1 MSYQDVMSGEIG
13 PMGMRK
19 PLDERLPAL
28 LEPGE
33 DVSFIGI
40 CTPAGKW
47 LQEMGN
53 GHVFV
58 ATDRRLLLIN
68 CKYLAAK
75 DLMEQ
80 ALADPPTSIY
90 FRDIRGL
97 EERLGMF
104 ESKLD
109 IELESESMR
118 LTSMRRKGAKAA
130 AAAIRRY
137 APLRP
142 VTL

>member
-1 MSYQDVMSGEIG
+1 MSGELG
-13 PMGMRK
+13 PMGVRK
-19 PLDERLPAL
+19 PLDERLPSL

-33 DVSFIGI
+33 PVSFIGI
-40 CTPAGKW
+40 CTPAGNW
-47 LQEMGN
+47 LKEMRD

-58 ATDRRLLLIN
+58 ATDRRLLLMDV
-68 CKYLAAK
+68 KFVSAK
-75 DLMEQ
+75 DLMEE
-80 ALADPPTSIY
+80 ALAGAPKSIR

-97 EERLGMF
+97 NERLGLF

-109 IELESESMR
+109 IELEDETIK

-130 AAAIRRY
+130 AEAIRRH